1 MKRFLL
7 SLVIV
12 AGILIPFSPVAK
24 ASEVGGIQREGTV
37 LTKSNSPYTV
47 TKAIEVPI
55 GVTLIVEPG
64 VVLNGGELNEIFLVA
79 GKLEIRGDKKNPVR
93 IQNFPARFV
102 VRTSG
107 KEASVTI
114 DGALISNTGALWK
127 NDSQENTAKF
137 VLSNSEYV
145 DSTGPNYVW
154 YPDVFQITGNYF
166 SNIGGFS
173 IGMNKCRDAQPIG
186 SDVAINNNT
195 FDGTPGYTYYSEGW
209 VVAWVSYCGGVIN
222 LKNNYFKNPTGNL
235 VSLAKGYSSPITIDA
250 TSNYWGSFNLTTIS
264 NFVLD
269 SSDSINYCC
278 TIKTDNA
285 LANVPSVASSVS
297 VILQERADALAKAAA
312 DLKAKQ
318 EAEAKVAADKVAAD
332 LKAKQEAEAKVAADL
347 KAKQEAEAKV
357 AADLKAKQEAEAKVA
372 ADLKA
377 KQEAEAKVAVDLKA
391 KQEAEAEAAA
401 ELKAKQDAAADK
413 AALAKAQ
420 SELAAANAALADAQK
435 VNREQAARIAS
446 FEEQFKVLS
455 ESVATVQNQL
465 SQLNSKLVAALT
477 GLNTANAKIKKI
489 CAAKPKPKGC

>member
-1 MKRFLL
+1 MKRLL
-7 SLVIV
+7 VSLVLV
-12 AGILIPFSPVAK
+12 AGILIPFSPVAT

-102 VRTSG
+102 VRTLG

-127 NDSQENTAKF
+127 NDSQEHTAKF

-154 YPDVFQITGNYF
+154 YPDIFQVTGNYF

-173 IGMNKCRDAQPIG
+173 IGMNKCRNGQLSG
-186 SDVAINNNT
+186 SDVEINNNT

-222 LKNNYFKNPTGNL
+222 LKNNYFKNPIGTL

-250 TSNYWGSFNLTTIS
+250 TSNYWGSLNLTTIS

-278 TIKTDNA
+278 NIKTDNA
-285 LANVPSVASSVS
+285 LANVPSVVSSVS
-297 VILQERADALAKAAA
+297 VILQERADALAKAATE
-312 DLKAKQ
+312 LKAKQ
-318 EAEAKVAADKVAAD
+318 EAEAKAAAELKAKQEAEAKAAAE

-347 KAKQEAEAKV
+347 RAKQEADAKAAADKV
-357 AADLKAKQEAEAKVA
+357 VADKAAADLKVQ
-372 ADLKA
+372 
-377 KQEAEAKVAVDLKA
+377 
-391 KQEAEAEAAA
+391 
-401 ELKAKQDAAADK
+401 QDADKALSDSK
-413 AALAKAQ
+413 AALAKSQ
-420 SELAAANAALADAQK
+420 SELSDANAALAKANLTITSMQSQLDQLKAKTDAM
-435 VNREQAARIAS
+435 
-446 FEEQFKVLS
+446 L
-455 ESVATVQNQL
+455 TQL
-465 SQLNSKLVAALT
+465 SAISAQFSASQKSLATITAQL
-477 GLNTANAKIKKI
+477 KKV
-489 CAAKPKPKGC
+489 CGVKPKPKGC

>member
-47 TKAIEVPI
+47 TKAIEVPV
-55 GVTLIVEPG
+55 GVNLIVEPG

-127 NDSQENTAKF
+127 NDSQEHTAKF
-137 VLSNSEYV
+137 VLRNSEYV
-145 DSTGPNYVW
+145 DSSGPNYIW

-173 IGMNKCRDAQPIG
+173 IGMNKCRDGQLIG

-195 FDGTPGYTYYSEGW
+195 FDGTPGYTYYSQGW

-222 LKNNYFKNPTGNL
+222 LKDNYFKNPSGTL
-235 VSLAKGYSSPITIDA
+235 VSVAKGYSSPITVDA
-250 TSNYWGSFNLTTIS
+250 SSNYWGSSNLTAIS

-269 SSDSINYCC
+269 SSDSIDYCC
-278 TIKTDNA
+278 TIKIEGPSP
-285 LANVPSVASSVS
+285 NVPSASPLISAL
-297 VILQERADALAKAAA
+297 LQEKADAKAAAELKAKQEADAKAAA

-318 EAEAKVAADKVAAD
+318 EAEAKASAE
-332 LKAKQEAEAKVAADL
+332 LKAKQEAEAKAAAEL
-347 KAKQEAEAKV
+347 KAKQEAEAK
-357 AADLKAKQEAEAKVA
+357 AAAELKAKQEAEAKA
-372 ADLKA
+372 ATD
-377 KQEAEAKVAVDLKA
+377 
-391 KQEAEAEAAA
+391 
-401 ELKAKQDAAADK
+401 LKAKQDAAADK

-420 SELAAANAALADAQK
+420 SELAAANAALADAQR
-435 VNREQAARIAS
+435 VNREQASRITS

>member
-47 TKAIEVPI
+47 TKAIEVPV
-55 GVTLIVEPG
+55 GVNLIVEPG

-127 NDSQENTAKF
+127 NDSQEHTAKF
-137 VLSNSEYV
+137 VLRNSEYV
-145 DSTGPNYVW
+145 DSSGPNYIW

-173 IGMNKCRDAQPIG
+173 IGMNKCRDGQPIG

-195 FDGTPGYTYYSEGW
+195 FDGTPGYTYYSQGW

-222 LKNNYFKNPTGNL
+222 LKDNYFKNPSGTL
-235 VSLAKGYSSPITIDA
+235 VSVAKGYSSPITVDA
-250 TSNYWGSFNLTTIS
+250 SSNYWGSSNLTAIS

-269 SSDSINYCC
+269 SSDSIDYCC
-278 TIKTDNA
+278 TIKIEGPSP
-285 LANVPSVASSVS
+285 NVPSASPLISAL
-297 VILQERADALAKAAA
+297 LQEKADAKAAA
-312 DLKAKQ
+312 ELKAKQ
-318 EAEAKVAADKVAAD
+318 EAEAKASAE
-332 LKAKQEAEAKVAADL
+332 LKAKQEAEAKAAAEL
-347 KAKQEAEAKV
+347 KAKQEAEAK
-357 AADLKAKQEAEAKVA
+357 AATD
-372 ADLKA
+372 
-377 KQEAEAKVAVDLKA
+377 
-391 KQEAEAEAAA
+391 
-401 ELKAKQDAAADK
+401 LKAKQDAAADK

-420 SELAAANAALADAQK
+420 SELAAANAALADAQR
-435 VNREQAARIAS
+435 VNREQASRITS